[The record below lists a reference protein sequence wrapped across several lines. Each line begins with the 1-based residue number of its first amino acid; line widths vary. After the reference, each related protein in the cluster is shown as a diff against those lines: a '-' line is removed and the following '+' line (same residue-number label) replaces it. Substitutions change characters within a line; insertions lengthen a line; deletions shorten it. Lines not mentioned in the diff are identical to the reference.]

1 MQAENIISM
10 VIEEELEAPNKNAY
24 HPNPL
29 TYMKISYSSNGFMDA
44 L

>member
-29 TYMKISYSSNGFMDA
+29 TYMKYQSLKILFYFI
-44 L
+44 